1 MDSKLP
7 KRVRPHV
14 TRGPARARP
23 LPPLRGRGHAAFRPA
38 PEPDAT
44 STPTPPLL
52 RFTRYGIPALAVL
65 AGIVAMCFGTE
76 TSLIGGS
83 GLIGAG
89 IATWLI
95 AWLYRVGV
103 EGDAARD
110 AEERARS
117 YFERHGRWPTP

>member
-7 KRVRPHV
+7 RRVRPHV

-23 LPPLRGRGHAAFRPA
+23 LPPLRRAQHPAAPA
-38 PEPDAT
+38 ASKPPAA
-44 STPTPPLL
+44 PTPPLL

-65 AGIVAMCFGTE
+65 AGIIAMCFGTE
-76 TSLIGGS
+76 TSLVGGG

-89 IATWLI
+89 IATWLV

-103 EGDAARD
+103 DGDRARD
-110 AEERARS
+110 AEERARD
-117 YFERHGRWPTP
+117 YFERHGRWPAP

>member
-1 MDSKLP
+1 MDSRLP

-14 TRGPARARP
+14 TPGPARARP
-23 LPPLRGRGHAAFRPA
+23 LRPA
-38 PEPDAT
+38 RAPERRQTPPHAT
-44 STPTPPLL
+44 PQPTPTPPLL

-95 AWLYRVGV
+95 AWLYRLGV
-103 EGDAARD
+103 EGDRARD

-117 YFERHGRWPTP
+117 YFERHGRWPAP

>member
-1 MDSKLP
+1 MDSQLP

-23 LPPLRGRGHAAFRPA
+23 VAPLRPAGRGHEPTPRPA
-38 PEPDAT
+38 PVR
-44 STPTPPLL
+44 TPLAL
-52 RFTRYGIPALAVL
+52 RFTRYWLPALAVL
-65 AGIVAMCFGTE
+65 AGAVAMCFGTE

-89 IATWLI
+89 ISIWLV

-103 EGDAARD
+103 DGDRARE
-110 AEERARS
+110 AEERART
-117 YFERHGRWPTP
+117 YFERNGRWPAP

>member
-1 MDSKLP
+1 MDSRLP

-23 LPPLRGRGHAAFRPA
+23 LPPLRAADRGHLP
-38 PEPDAT
+38 PQP
-44 STPTPPLL
+44 STPTPLLL

-65 AGIVAMCFGTE
+65 AGAVAMAFGTE
-76 TSLIGGS
+76 TSLVGGA

-89 IATWLI
+89 ISIWLI

-103 EGDAARD
+103 EGDRARD

-117 YFERHGRWPTP
+117 YFERHGRWPQQ

>member
-1 MDSKLP
+1 MDPKLP

-23 LPPLRGRGHAAFRPA
+23 LVPRRTERHAATAPA
-38 PEPDAT
+38 PD
-44 STPTPPLL
+44 SRSTPPLL
-52 RFTRYGIPALAVL
+52 RFTRYGIPALAVA

-76 TSLIGGS
+76 TSLVGGG

-89 IATWLI
+89 VATWLV

-103 EGDAARD
+103 DGDRARD
-110 AEERARS
+110 AEERART
-117 YFERHGRWPTP
+117 YYERNGRWPAP

>member
-23 LPPLRGRGHAAFRPA
+23 LPPLRPAGLGHAATSQA
-38 PEPDAT
+38 PPVR
-44 STPTPPLL
+44 TPLPL
-52 RFTRYGIPALAVL
+52 RFTRHGLPALAVL
-65 AGIVAMCFGTE
+65 AGAVAMCFGTE
-76 TSLIGGS
+76 TSLVGGS

-89 IATWLI
+89 ISIWLV

-103 EGDAARD
+103 DGDRARD
-110 AEERARS
+110 AEEQARS
-117 YFERHGRWPTP
+117 YFERHGRWPAP

>member
-23 LPPLRGRGHAAFRPA
+23 LPPLRSAGRGHAATSQAPPA
-38 PEPDAT
+38 R
-44 STPTPPLL
+44 TPLPL
-52 RFTRYGIPALAVL
+52 RFTRYGLPALAIL
-65 AGIVAMCFGTE
+65 AGAVAMCFGTE

-89 IATWLI
+89 IAIWLV
-95 AWLYRVGV
+95 AGLYRVGV
-103 EGDAARD
+103 EGDRARD
-110 AEERARS
+110 AEEQARS
-117 YFERHGRWPTP
+117 YFG